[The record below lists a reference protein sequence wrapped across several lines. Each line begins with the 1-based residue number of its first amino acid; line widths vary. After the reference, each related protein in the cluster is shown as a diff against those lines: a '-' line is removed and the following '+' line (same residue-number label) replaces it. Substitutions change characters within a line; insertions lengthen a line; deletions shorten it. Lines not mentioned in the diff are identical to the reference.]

1 MCAEGTG
8 CHRHSSVRARSYL
21 CMRMPRADLGT
32 LLPVPSGG
40 GKLSALLSSA
50 SAHAL
55 GLRVDGGQTGR
66 YVSLEGN
73 ALLPSPAVGEH
84 QPPKKKK
91 EQKQRGH
98 SGLKSELQKS
108 IGDGEDQSVAAQARK
123 GPEDFRS
130 SERKSAAAAAAEQ
143 LKTQVSAS
151 ALNANKLHL
160 R

>member
-1 MCAEGTG
+1 MLRGRDVIVTPPC
-8 CHRHSSVRARSYL
+8 VRAVTCACACLVQISARYCRFHLVAGNSAHSYL
-21 CMRMPRADLGT
+21 RPG
-32 LLPVPSGG
+32 
-40 GKLSALLSSA
+40 
-50 SAHAL
+50 SAHAV

-123 GPEDFRS
+123 EAEDFRS
-130 SERKSAAAAAAEQ
+130 EAKAAAAAVEQ

>member
-1 MCAEGTG
+1 MLRGRDVIVTPPC
-8 CHRHSSVRARSYL
+8 VRAVTCACACLVQISARYCRFHLVAGNSAHSYL
-21 CMRMPRADLGT
+21 RPG
-32 LLPVPSGG
+32 
-40 GKLSALLSSA
+40 
-50 SAHAL
+50 SAHAV

-108 IGDGEDQSVAAQARK
+108 IGDGEDQSVAAQVL
-123 GPEDFRS
+123 DFRS

>member
-40 GKLSALLSSA
+40 GKLKALLTSA

-108 IGDGEDQSVAAQARK
+108 IGDGEDQSVAAQVL
-123 GPEDFRS
+123 DFRS

-143 LKTQVSAS
+143 LKTEVSAS

>member
-1 MCAEGTG
+1 MLRGRDVIVTPPC
-8 CHRHSSVRARSYL
+8 VRALTCACACLVQISARYCRFHLVAGNSAHSYL
-21 CMRMPRADLGT
+21 RPG
-32 LLPVPSGG
+32 
-40 GKLSALLSSA
+40 
-50 SAHAL
+50 SAHAV

-108 IGDGEDQSVAAQARK
+108 IGDGEDQSVAAQVRK

-143 LKTQVSAS
+143 LKTEVSAS